1 MSTLLRIVIV
11 SDSDQDVA
19 QLANCIQGGG
29 YEVVCK
35 RVDSLAAL
43 SNLFA
48 NDVVDLV
55 FIAYKPD
62 AYDISALVQQ
72 IRRQNKELPIVLYS
86 ETYQENIAVESIK
99 LDVTVYIAI
108 NRLPDILPCFDRIMN
123 RIQRADFRDA
133 QSAHFLLQ
141 ERYRM
146 VVENSQEA
154 IAVTDVEGKLLFVNK
169 QMINILG
176 YDSQEEIAGK
186 NLLEFIVSED
196 HQLALD
202 RIQLALANE
211 RLKAIQLRVVRKDK
225 KLIFLETNAVVA
237 TDNQGIPLGLIGI
250 ARDITESRRIVN
262 DNRRL
267 NEILQEKILMT
278 VVERDVARS
287 KLQTEIV
294 EREKLAVLTNR
305 LNEILEATSDIVG
318 MSDMNEHGVYL
329 NAAGRKLIN
338 IGSDEDISRLTI
350 SDFHPAEAYQK
361 IIKESVPYAIQHGVW
376 SGETVIR
383 SWDGK
388 IIPASE
394 VIIIH
399 GHEDGSPAYISSI
412 IRDISE
418 RVDNERMLRD
428 SQRRYQVLSEAAHDM
443 IILIDANDQ
452 VMYVNKYAASK
463 VGYKQEE
470 VVGKKRS
477 ELFPSSVNDRMK
489 KNLDKVF
496 QSKEALYV
504 ENSIP
509 FPEYLEWG
517 GTWINPIIDD
527 DGEVRTVLVL
537 TRDITEQKR
546 VEEALIKSEETLRTI
561 LELLPDIVSIHDRD
575 GKILYISP
583 SVQRFHGY
591 SVSEMI
597 GKNTMDLIHP
607 EDRRRFIHT
616 YIKLFSN
623 PGGIYSEQYR
633 YRNVD
638 GSYTWIEATAINR
651 LENPVIS
658 GIVAVS
664 RDISERK
671 RVEEELQSA
680 LEKEKELRRLR
691 SQFVSMTSHEFR
703 TPLST
708 ILSSAELLEHY
719 GYKWSPEKKLDH
731 VHRIRDAA
739 LLMTTVL
746 DKILILGKSEAGRL
760 ELKPEELD
768 VIQFC
773 QELVEEIETVNQC
786 GHRIR
791 YIPAESCFII
801 LADVYHLRQI
811 ITNLLSNALKYSP
824 ANSPILFELECVNN
838 KIILNITD
846 YGIGIPHEDLEM
858 LYTPFFRARNAGDV
872 SGHGLG
878 LAIVKTAVDIY
889 GGMIDVK
896 SRLGEGT
903 SFTVTLPLL
912 HCDKEIA

>member
-1 MSTLLRIVIV
+1 MGTLLRIVVV

-19 QLANCIQGGG
+19 QLADYIRSGG

-35 RVDSLAAL
+35 RVDSPAAL
-43 SNLFA
+43 SNLLT
-48 NDVVDLV
+48 NGVVDIV
-55 FIAYKPD
+55 FITYQPD
-62 AYDISALVQQ
+62 VYDISALVQLVHQ
-72 IRRQNKELPIVLYS
+72 QNGELPIFLCS
-86 ETYQENIAVESIK
+86 ETYQEDIAVESIK

-108 NRLPDILPCFDRIMN
+108 NRLPDILPCFERILN
-123 RIQRADFRDA
+123 RIRRADFCDA
-133 QSAHFLLQ
+133 QFLLQ

-146 VVENSQEA
+146 VVENSLEA
-154 IAVTDVEGKLLFVNK
+154 IAVTDLEGKLLLINK
-169 QMINILG
+169 QMGNVLG
-176 YDSQEEIAGK
+176 YDSSEEIIGK
-186 NLLEFIVSED
+186 NLLEFIVPED
-196 HQLALD
+196 RQLALD
-202 RIQLALANE
+202 RIRLVLANE
-211 RLKAIQLRVVRKDK
+211 RLKAVQLRVVRKDK
-225 KLIFLETNAVVA
+225 KLIFLETNAAVIS
-237 TDNQGIPLGLIGI
+237 DNNGMPLGFMGM
-250 ARDITESRRIVN
+250 ARDITESRRIEN

-267 NEILQEKILMT
+267 NEILQEKILMNA
-278 VVERDVARS
+278 VERDAARS
-287 KLQTEIV
+287 KLQAEIV
-294 EREKLAVLTNR
+294 ENKKLAALTNR

-318 MSDMNEHGVYL
+318 MSDMDEHGVYL
-329 NAAGRKLIN
+329 NVSGRKLIN
-338 IGSDEDISRLTI
+338 IGPDEDICRFTI
-350 SDFHPAEAYQK
+350 SDFHPAEAYRR
-361 IIKESVPYAIQHGVW
+361 IIKEAVPYAIQHGIW
-376 SGETVIR
+376 SGEPVIR
-383 SWDGK
+383 SWEGK
-388 IIPASE
+388 TIPASE

-399 GHEDGSPAYISSI
+399 RHEDGSPAYISSI

-418 RVDNERMLRD
+418 RVDTERILRE

-452 VMYVNKYAASK
+452 IQYVNKYAASK

-470 VVGKKRS
+470 IVGKQRN
-477 ELFPSSVNDRMK
+477 EFFPSGVNDRMK
-489 KNLDKVF
+489 KNLDRVF

-504 ENSIP
+504 EDSIP
-509 FPEYLEWG
+509 FSGYLVWG

-561 LELLPDIVSIHDRD
+561 LELLPDIVSIHDKD

-607 EDRRRFIHT
+607 EDRRRFIRT
-616 YIKLFSN
+616 YIKLFTN

-633 YRNVD
+633 YRNID
-638 GSYTWIEATAINR
+638 GSYTWMEAVAINR

-671 RVEEELQSA
+671 RVEEELQNA
-680 LEKEKELRRLR
+680 LKKEKELRRLR

-719 GYKWSPEKKLDH
+719 GHKWSPEKKLDH
-731 VHRIRDAA
+731 IHRIREAA
-739 LLMTTVL
+739 LLMTTIL
-746 DKILILGKSEAGRL
+746 DNILILGKSEAGRL
-760 ELKPEELD
+760 ELRPEELD
-768 VIQFC
+768 LIQFC
-773 QELVEEIETVNQC
+773 QELVEEIETVNRC

-791 YIPAESCFII
+791 YMPAESCLIV
-801 LADVYHLRQI
+801 LADVYYLRQI

-824 ANSPILFELECVNN
+824 ANSPILFGLECVDD
-838 KIILNITD
+838 KIIFNITD
-846 YGIGIPHEDLEM
+846 YGIGIPHEDLDM
-858 LYTPFFRARNAGDV
+858 LYAPFFRARNVGDI

-878 LAIVKTAVDIY
+878 LAVVKTAVDIY
-889 GGMIDVK
+889 GGTIDVK

-903 SFTVTLPLL
+903 SFKIALPLL
-912 HCDKEIA
+912 PCDKEIE